1 MKYWF
6 GTPNLE
12 IFFGTPNLEK
22 DELLEHLILDGFV
35 GTPNLEKSGEKR
47 KRTPNLKI

>member
-1 MKYWF
+1 MKYF

>member
-1 MKYWF
+1 MKYF

-35 GTPNLEKSGEKR
+35 GTPNLEKSGEKH